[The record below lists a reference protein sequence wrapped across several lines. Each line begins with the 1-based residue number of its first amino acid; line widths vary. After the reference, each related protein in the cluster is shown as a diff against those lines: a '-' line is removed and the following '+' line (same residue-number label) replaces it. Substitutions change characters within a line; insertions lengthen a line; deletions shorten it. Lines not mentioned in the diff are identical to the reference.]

1 MNIFVGEYFFRGW
14 IFSRGDYFSEVNIFR
29 GEYYPWVNICQRWI
43 FIWGECFSVGE
54 RFSVNEYFSGVNI
67 FQAEYFTGV
76 NIFGIKYFSGVNI
89 VQEGIFFKR
98 EYFSEVNIFFEW
110 IFLGVNFFSQG
121 VNIFQGWISSEN
133 FQQWI
138 ILGGETWHFS
148 IWVSHSGT
156 LSSFHYDWY
165 YMLFIPFCPLSST
178 FFKQSWKASL
188 WTTNTQI
195 LVQKNQIN

>member
-1 MNIFVGEYFFRGW
+1 MGEYFSGWIFWDWIFFRGEYFSGWILYRGEYFF
-14 IFSRGDYFSEVNIFR
+14 
-29 GEYYPWVNICQRWI
+29 
-43 FIWGECFSVGE
+43 
-54 RFSVNEYFSGVNI
+54 SG
-67 FQAEYFTGV
+67 

-156 LSSFHYDWY
+156 LSSY
-165 YMLFIPFCPLSST
+165 
-178 FFKQSWKASL
+178 FFDFPIVRSKIEIDVDQSVTDRDRQEDVL
-188 WTTNTQI
+188 GGETQAEAI
-195 LVQKNQIN
+195 WQTEVTDRSRGLKENWQPKRTL